1 MELKITDLKKTYG
14 NVKAL
19 KGINYTFTPGVYGI
33 LGANGAGKSTMI
45 NLITDNVSRD
55 KNGGSI
61 MYSDGEDN
69 TVSKELVDILKLGA
83 KFRGVVGYMPQ
94 QQGFY
99 EEFSPKA
106 FLKYMAEIKGV
117 KSVKSVDEA
126 GNVTI
131 KKVNQ
136 QIDELLEVVNL
147 TSVAYKKI
155 GGFSGGMKQRV
166 LLAQALL
173 GDPKILILDEPTAG
187 LDPKERIGIRNYI
200 AELSRDK
207 IILFATHVVSDIEC
221 IADKVLL
228 LKDGEIIATGT
239 SSQLIENMQGKVG
252 EVVCTL
258 SDVAD
263 LQGKYHIGNIRQRK
277 NGMVLRLVGDELPEE
292 AVRVDNDI
300 DLEDIINSNKRGRR
314 LYDYNF
320 FPRFY
325 INR

>member
-1 MELKITDLKKTYG
+1 
-14 NVKAL
+14 
-19 KGINYTFTPGVYGI
+19 
-33 LGANGAGKSTMI
+33 
-45 NLITDNVSRD
+45 
-55 KNGGSI
+55 
-61 MYSDGEDN
+61 
-69 TVSKELVDILKLGA
+69 
-83 KFRGVVGYMPQ
+83 
-94 QQGFY
+94 
-99 EEFSPKA
+99 
-106 FLKYMAEIKGV
+106 MAEIKGV

-239 SSQLIENMQGKVG
+239 PSQLIENMQGKV
-252 EVVCTL
+252 
-258 SDVAD
+258 
-263 LQGKYHIGNIRQRK
+263 Q
-277 NGMVLRLVGDELPEE
+277 M
-292 AVRVDNDI
+292 
-300 DLEDIINSNKRGRR
+300 
-314 LYDYNF
+314 
-320 FPRFY
+320 
-325 INR
+325 